1 VRRATRRLTG
11 LLCGLTALAAAP
23 AAAQTFPVDLN
34 QDLGGLKII
43 AQVQAADA
51 AGDVMVL
58 TLTNLDRRDARCTA
72 TFDIRVLP
80 PKTYRRQVAAGER
93 VQIHHRVK
101 RAVNR
106 MIIDL
111 SCAPDA

>member
-1 VRRATRRLTG
+1 MPPARDWATAEALG
-11 LLCGLTALAAAP
+11 LVDTARGTIEP
-23 AAAQTFPVDLN
+23 WEC
-34 QDLGGLKII
+34 
-43 AQVQAADA
+43 
-51 AGDVMVL
+51 
-58 TLTNLDRRDARCTA
+58 DARCTA